1 MSSLRT
7 SYTQFSIMVEF
18 MEKNG
23 DLSKCQNSPSGRLW
37 TMKKWQELTD
47 MLNSQGTREAR
58 SEEKWRK
65 VWSDFKN
72 NTKRKLA
79 KITHS
84 LQGRG
89 GRPTTS
95 KCLTEL
101 EQRALAITGILTTIG
116 PATESF
122 GSAECTIEVE
132 EKNINPTF
140 ENLILVPTTTALVTD
155 GADWNNSESSKDKD
169 EESIL
174 PMSTMSP
181 LRIKTSPKSSPP
193 DSPQPY
199 LQQKRKMD
207 DRDDDDEDEY
217 LARCES
223 SPKEETRE
231 RDRMYVELE
240 KEKLYAELEKERI
253 RQRDVEL
260 RQRDTALQLQAQWLE
275 LARSGL
281 NILDKYLNDKK

>member
-122 GSAECTIEVE
+122 GSGECTIEVE

-207 DRDDDDEDEY
+207 DRDDDEDEY
-217 LARCES
+217 LARRAS